1 MFTINKR
8 EYYFK
13 IVGLQLKSVTKML
26 ALQGI
31 TMDATASNSLSA
43 LRL

>member
-1 MFTINKR
+1 
-8 EYYFK
+8 
-13 IVGLQLKSVTKML
+13 ML

-43 LRL
+43 LRLWSTVWNQTVKRVVQRSFKQAV